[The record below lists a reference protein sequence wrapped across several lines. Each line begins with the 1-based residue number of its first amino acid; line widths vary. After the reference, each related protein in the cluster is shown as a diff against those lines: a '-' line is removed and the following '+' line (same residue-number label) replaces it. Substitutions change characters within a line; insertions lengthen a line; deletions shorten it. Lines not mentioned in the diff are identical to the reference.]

1 MTAPNER
8 PPTWTN
14 GLPTNHA
21 DVGMQERSSH
31 MTGREMFRQTEKGV
45 LREEEAYTR
54 SRVVETGVEEGRHI
68 MPCTIKTRLVD
79 GGPNETLE

>member
-31 MTGREMFRQTEKGV
+31 MTGREKFRQMEKGV
-45 LREEEAYTR
+45 LPEQEAYTR
-54 SRVVETGVEEGRHI
+54 TRVVEMVSKKDDASCLARSKHALSTVVREW
-68 MPCTIKTRLVD
+68 
-79 GGPNETLE
+79 